1 MERLSQRNVLGLLCH
16 LNSITQELQFAY
28 ILAGIHSDLFCCR
41 ILVNAKWYLVV
52 LICISL
58 MSKSDCVWL
67 IFVHI
72 LVSHVYLLWRK
83 IYSSALFIFKS
94 GYVSLLR
101 NKSSLYSP
109 AVKSIIKY
117 MFYKL
122 FSSLL
127 GCVVFSSYD
136 PLTHKSFHSYFFVIV
151 ASASALMFKESSSN
165 PASLRP
171 KLIIKS
177 SATKAQAHCQVQ
189 CHKGSKSLSNPV
201 SERPKLIVK
210 SRDTKAQDHCQI
222 QFHKGWRTDNSFV
235 FLEKLL
241 SALH

>member
-41 ILVNAKWYLVV
+41 ILVNVKWYLVV

-109 AVKSIIKY
+109 AVKSIIIY

-136 PLTHKSFHSYFFVIV
+136 PLTHKSFHSYFLLLLLLLLLWCSRSHHQIQLHWGP
-151 ASASALMFKESSSN
+151 S
-165 PASLRP
+165 
-171 KLIIKS
+171 
-177 SATKAQAHCQVQ
+177 
-189 CHKGSKSLSNPV
+189 SLSNPV
-201 SERPKLIVK
+201 PQRPKLIVK
-210 SRDTKAQDHCQI
+210 SSVTKAQNLCQI
-222 QFHKGWRTDNSFV
+222 QFQKGPSSLLNPGTQRLKIIVKSSFTKAEEQTTV
-235 FLEKLL
+235 LFF
-241 SALH
+241 